1 MTTNTNR
8 GFSNKTAL
16 IILTI
21 GYPIGIILSTI
32 TYISGEKDTFWNSAP
47 SEKTQENRSINW
59 EIAKGLLNS
68 WWNSRTSVFGPPYDP
83 SRVETY
89 IANGPYWK
97 DINSPKGPV
106 AWLKNNNQYYV
117 YEKTEIVKVE
127 SFDTKL
133 EKPKMI
139 AIIDSSTVLKGKGVN
154 NKKASKITLE
164 YTFAYEDE
172 RWKIWDMQPVKK

>member
-1 MTTNTNR
+1 MSINTNR

-16 IILTI
+16 FILTI
-21 GYPIGIILSTI
+21 GYPLGIVLSAI
-32 TYISGEKDTFWNSAP
+32 TYISSEKDTFWSTAP
-47 SEKTQENRSINW
+47 TEKTQEDNSINW
-59 EIAKGLLNS
+59 KIAKSLLNS
-68 WWNSRTSVFGPPYDP
+68 WWSSRTSVFGPPYDP
-83 SRVETY
+83 SKVKSY

-97 DINSPKGPV
+97 DINSPNGPV
-106 AWLKNNNQYYV
+106 AWLRKKNQYYV

-139 AIIDSSTVLKGKGVN
+139 AIIDSSTVLKGKGIN
-154 NKKASKITLE
+154 NKKASKITIA

>member
-21 GYPIGIILSTI
+21 GYPLGIILSTI
-32 TYISGEKDTFWNSAP
+32 TYISGEKDTFWTSAP
-47 SEKTQENRSINW
+47 SEKAQANKSINW
-59 EIAKGLLNS
+59 KIAKGLLNS

-83 SRVETY
+83 SKVKTY
-89 IANGPYWK
+89 IADGPYWK

-106 AWLKNNNQYYV
+106 AWLKKNNQYYI

-133 EKPKMI
+133 KRPKMI
-139 AIIDSSTVLKGKGVN
+139 AIIDSSTVLKGTGVN
-154 NKKASKITLE
+154 NKKASKITIE
-164 YTFAYEDE
+164 YTFAYEDG

>member
-1 MTTNTNR
+1 MSINTNR

-16 IILTI
+16 FILTI
-21 GYPIGIILSTI
+21 GYPLGIVLSAI
-32 TYISGEKDTFWNSAP
+32 TYISSEKDTFWSTAP
-47 SEKTQENRSINW
+47 TEKTQEDNSINW
-59 EIAKGLLNS
+59 KIAKSLLNS
-68 WWNSRTSVFGPPYDP
+68 WWSSRTSVFGPPYDP
-83 SRVETY
+83 SKVKIY

-97 DINSPKGPV
+97 DINSPNGPV
-106 AWLKNNNQYYV
+106 AWLRKKNQYYV

-139 AIIDSSTVLKGKGVN
+139 AIIDSSTVLKGKGIN
-154 NKKASKITLE
+154 NKKASKITIA
-164 YTFAYEDE
+164 YTFAYEDG